1 LLKNYVLFYHEKM
14 IINFVRSDLPLLIY
28 LELSG
33 NIILPLNSKYIKI
46 LDKKKARIKSIENV
60 TNERRSAEKENKRE
74 KRIGKLVH

>member
-1 LLKNYVLFYHEKM
+1 M